1 MHIDDEIRE
10 LERRMAWRRHE
21 VASAARAAKT
31 RAVRKVVSPIGLA
44 TAAGIG
50 FLATWAFLR
59 RPRVKVIERRHKERS
74 GGKLAGLAG
83 LAMPVVLA
91 LVRER
96 FGGPQELA
104 HLVLSKIQK
113 KSATPVAR

>member
-1 MHIDDEIRE
+1 MHIDDEIRD

-21 VASAARAAKT
+21 VANAARAVKA
-31 RAVRKVVSPIGLA
+31 RAVRRVISPVGLA

-50 FLATWAFLR
+50 FIATWAFLR
-59 RPRVKVIERRHKERS
+59 RPRVKVIERRKKERS

-83 LAMPVVLA
+83 LAMPVALA

-104 HLVLSKIQK
+104 HLVLSKVQK
-113 KSATPVAR
+113 KKPTPVV